1 MEPTKQVD
9 LTRLNRKQRRNIGT
23 QTGNKIMGR
32 NLPYVKSKWLSLE
45 EFNKQREKEIADES
59 HEQKES

>member
-1 MEPTKQVD
+1 MESTKQVD

-23 QTGNKIMGR
+23 QVGSKIMGR

-45 EFNKQREKEIADES
+45 EFNKQRAKEIAEETKAVD
-59 HEQKES
+59 KV